1 MTPTHCKAIRPFPHT
16 VSVRPSVLCSGKAGF
31 GPRRRGAFTLIE
43 LLVVIAIIAV
53 LAAILF
59 PVFAQVR
66 AKAYQTACLSNMM
79 QIGRAAMMYEQDFDE
94 TIVPSSTTRR
104 NRANRLYAVPWILFT
119 RTGLQPVLGG
129 TTTGDEPFGPTNEY
143 LLRPY
148 LKNTDVMRCPSQ
160 RPFPFELNPNIVW
173 WPNYALN
180 TWDTNSHPTI
190 VPLPGMVD
198 RAQVGIAGI
207 RSPLVEEPSNTIMSW
222 EHIHSSATCEVSFE
236 PSTLPNEKYHWH
248 PLHHQGVMFLFV
260 DGHTKM
266 IQPSRLRASMFTYWR
281 ETN

>member
-173 WPNYALN
+173 WPNYLGHELASDN
-180 TWDTNSHPTI
+180 CSAARY
-190 VPLPGMVD
+190 G
-198 RAQVGIAGI
+198 GSGAG
-207 RSPLVEEPSNTIMSW
+207 RDCWYPQ
-222 EHIHSSATCEVSFE
+222 SARRRTVQHDYVMG
-236 PSTLPNEKYHWH
+236 TH
-248 PLHHQGVMFLFV
+248 PLLGDL
-260 DGHTKM
+260 
-266 IQPSRLRASMFTYWR
+266 
-281 ETN
+281 